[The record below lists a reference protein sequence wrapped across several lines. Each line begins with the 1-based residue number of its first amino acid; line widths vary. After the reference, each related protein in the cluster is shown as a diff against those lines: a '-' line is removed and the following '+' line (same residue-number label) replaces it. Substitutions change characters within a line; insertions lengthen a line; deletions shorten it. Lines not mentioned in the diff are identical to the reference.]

1 MPLALQS
8 SWLLTC
14 CLFSLGYE
22 QGVLQSMCSKPQAQ
36 ARLGSDS
43 GCLATG
49 SRVLRKARGNLETP
63 KVVQETPSPSLTQF
77 PPRPLNR
84 RAGAWSPASQAITE
98 RTAPRKTKSGALG
111 SVFPSTPQGFSRF
124 RNLSTSSREPSLS
137 LCRLPHSWTCAPP
150 MSLKETTPPPPP
162 VFCWT
167 QCLVTRQWGKASA
180 AQTWVSRTPPLGG
193 THIPRAAARLGHRLA
208 GLA

>member
-1 MPLALQS
+1 MLFCFVNGHCLGPFRLSISWTWRMPWSASNSNTSRQTQVPYLPETGTQARMQSRSPTPEQKKSQVKMKCSRPFQHWSQRPKHMPLALQS

-63 KVVQETPSPSLTQF
+63 KVVQETP
-77 PPRPLNR
+77 
-84 RAGAWSPASQAITE
+84 I
-98 RTAPRKTKSGALG
+98 
-111 SVFPSTPQGFSRF
+111 
-124 RNLSTSSREPSLS
+124 SSKLWIKW
-137 LCRLPHSWTCAPP
+137 C
-150 MSLKETTPPPPP
+150 LK
-162 VFCWT
+162 V
-167 QCLVTRQWGKASA
+167 L
-180 AQTWVSRTPPLGG
+180 L
-193 THIPRAAARLGHRLA
+193 
-208 GLA
+208 